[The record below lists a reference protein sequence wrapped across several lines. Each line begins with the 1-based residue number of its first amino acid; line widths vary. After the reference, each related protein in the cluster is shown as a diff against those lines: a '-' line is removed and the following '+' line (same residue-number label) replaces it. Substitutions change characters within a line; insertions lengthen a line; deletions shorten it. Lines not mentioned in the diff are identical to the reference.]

1 MMFLIMALSIF
12 AIMETTRTMSDKG
25 PSLLIH
31 LRDMMALPFV
41 VTVVI
46 PYLLYSA
53 GIPLFKEQ
61 PMAAKIAGA
70 LLFSF
75 GLPLQ
80 LYTTYLFKVFG
91 KGTLAPWQP
100 TQKLVIRG
108 PYRYCRN
115 PMITG
120 VVAILLGEA
129 LFLNARGI
137 FIWGIMFSLVN
148 TAFFIFKEE
157 PDMLAR
163 FGEPYAA
170 YKKKVPRWIPN
181 LKPYK
186 EA

>member
-1 MMFLIMALSIF
+1 
-12 AIMETTRTMSDKG
+12 MSDKE
-25 PSLLIH
+25 PSILIH
-31 LRDMMALPFV
+31 LRDMLLLPFM

-46 PYLLYSA
+46 PYFLYSA
-53 GIPLFKEQ
+53 HVPLFKTKTDLTDFLG
-61 PMAAKIAGA
+61 PF
-70 LLFSF
+70 LFIP
-75 GLPLQ
+75 GITMQ
-80 LYTTYLFKVFG
+80 LYTTYLFKRFG

-100 TQKLVIRG
+100 TQKLVIMG

-120 VVAILLGEA
+120 VLMMLAGEA

-137 FIWGIMFSLVN
+137 AIWTCMFFIVN

-157 PDMLAR
+157 PDMLQR
-163 FGEPYAA
+163 FGEPYAQ

-186 EA
+186 AD

>member
-1 MMFLIMALSIF
+1 MA
-12 AIMETTRTMSDKG
+12 
-25 PSLLIH
+25 
-31 LRDMMALPFV
+31 ALPFI

-46 PYLLYSA
+46 PYFMYHA

-70 LLFSF
+70 ALFCC

-80 LYTTYLFKVFG
+80 LYTTWLFKRYG

-108 PYRYCRN
+108 PYKYCRN

-120 VVAILLGEA
+120 VVMILAGES
-129 LFLNARGI
+129 LFLNARPI
-137 FIWGIMFSLVN
+137 AVWAVMFSLVN

-157 PDMLAR
+157 PDMLER
-163 FGEPYAA
+163 FGGPYAQ
-170 YKKKVPRWIPN
+170 YKKQVPRWIPN
-181 LKPYK
+181 LRPYK
-186 EA
+186 DAQ